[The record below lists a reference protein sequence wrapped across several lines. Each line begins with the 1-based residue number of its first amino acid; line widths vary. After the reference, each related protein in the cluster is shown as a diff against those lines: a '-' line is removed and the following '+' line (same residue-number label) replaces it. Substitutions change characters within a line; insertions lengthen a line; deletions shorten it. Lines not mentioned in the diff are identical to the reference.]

1 MAAGGLGFSV
11 CFDSTGLRMVGGEA
25 NGIVRVRE
33 VPPAPTPVPPWFLAF
48 AEALAGTRISDR
60 GNVELVARQELE
72 IVAQRLAGVN
82 QGGFYERV
90 AQWFFAD
97 SAQRPVSPF

>member
-11 CFDSTGLRMVGGEA
+11 CFDSTGLRMVAGEA
-25 NGIVRVRE
+25 NGLVRVRE
-33 VPPAPTPVPPWFLAF
+33 VPPVPTPVPPWFLAF

-60 GNVELVARQELE
+60 GNVELVARQDLE

-82 QGGFYERV
+82 DGGFYERV

-97 SAQRPVSPF
+97 PAQRPVSPF